1 MIKLKSK
8 FYYGI
13 SDTPFKKRYQN
24 HKKSFRRKEYGTETD
39 LAKLLNVSKG
49 KSVINNCH
57 LCLSEKLFI
66 IKNLDNVNMLNKK
79 SESVLKCDHI
89 NKRLLIKVK
98 DDSYD

>member
-1 MIKLKSK
+1 MLCLQFI
-8 FYYGI
+8 F
-13 SDTPFKKRYQN
+13 P
-24 HKKSFRRKEYGTETD
+24 
-39 LAKLLNVSKG
+39 LLNVSKG

-66 IKNLDNVNMLNKK
+66 IKSLDNVNMLNKK
-79 SESVLKCDHI
+79 SESILKCDHI